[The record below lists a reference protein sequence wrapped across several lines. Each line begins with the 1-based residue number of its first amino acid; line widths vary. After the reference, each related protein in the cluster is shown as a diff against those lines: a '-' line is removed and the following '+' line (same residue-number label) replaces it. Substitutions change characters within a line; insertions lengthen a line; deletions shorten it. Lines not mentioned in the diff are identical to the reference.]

1 MIISNKLS
9 NEERHYIQNLVTSGN
24 GEIPDESGKVSN
36 KATHVLLVEKGF
48 ITGARKIIRKEE
60 TK

>member
-9 NEERHYIQNLVTSGN
+9 NEERHYIQNLVTSGT
-24 GEIPDESGKVSN
+24 GEIPDEYGKVSDR
-36 KATHVLLVEKGF
+36 ATHILVVDKGF

-60 TK
+60 NK